1 MVNYQNS
8 KIYKIEPVIDH
19 EEGDIYIG
27 STTKEYLSQRM
38 DAHRNNYNCWKLNGK
53 GNHVRSYDLFNKYGL
68 ENCKIYLIENF
79 PCQTVNELRAREG
92 HYIKTLKCVNKLVAG
107 RSMKEYREDN
117 IEKLKELKKQYYES
131 NKEEILGKQ
140 QIYRKDNEP
149 KIKEYFKQHYLE
161 NKEKISEYQKQ
172 YYDENREKVKIRCK
186 LYQDQHKDKKAEY
199 QKKYREENKEKSK
212 LYKKQ
217 YYEEN
222 KEKIKEAK
230 LKRKMIQNTKTED
243 PIETLQEK

>member
-8 KIYKIEPVIDH
+8 KIYKIEPIIDH

-38 DAHRNNYNCWKLNGK
+38 DKHRCDYYRWKFNNK
-53 GNHVRSYDLFNKYGL
+53 GSHVRSYDLFDKYGL

-79 PCQTVNELRAREG
+79 PCPTINELHAREG

-107 RSMKEYREDN
+107 RTDKEYREDN
-117 IEKLKELKKQYYES
+117 KEKIKEVKKKYYES
-131 NKEEILGKQ
+131 NKEEI
-140 QIYRKDNEP
+140 
-149 KIKEYFKQHYLE
+149 
-161 NKEKISEYQKQ
+161 SEYQKQ
-172 YYDENREKVKIRCK
+172 YYCENGEKVRTRCK
-186 LYQDQHKDKKAEY
+186 LYRDEHKDKNAEY

-222 KEKIKEAK
+222 KERIKEAK
-230 LKRKMIQNTKTED
+230 LKRKMIQNIKTED
-243 PIETLQEK
+243 PIENLQEK